1 MNTFDNFD
9 RAYCDKVSN
18 AVWSAIESAS
28 REPMSGL
35 SPVRNR
41 EAYSALINVMAM
53 MLAQSD
59 APANAIDQIA
69 GTLGKTLVERVG
81 WARDA
86 ARKNPVVGRNN
97 IN

>member
-1 MNTFDNFD
+1 MNTFDKFD

-18 AVWSAIESAS
+18 AVWTAIEAAS
-28 REPMSGL
+28 REPLSRL
-35 SPVRNR
+35 SPIRNR

-59 APANAIDQIA
+59 APASAIDQIA
-69 GTLGKTLVERVG
+69 GKLGKTLVERVG

-86 ARKNPVVGRNN
+86 ARKNPVVGRNSFN
-97 IN
+97 

>member
-1 MNTFDNFD
+1 MNSFDKFD
-9 RAYCDKVSN
+9 HTYCDKVSD
-18 AVWSAIESAS
+18 AVWTAIEAAS
-28 REPMSGL
+28 REPLSGL

-53 MLAQSD
+53 MLAHSD

-69 GTLGKTLVERVG
+69 GKLCKALVERVG

-86 ARKNPVVGRNN
+86 VRKNPVVGRNN